1 MYTKDFSYELP
12 DVLIAQR
19 PLEQRLASRM
29 LVLDGAYGL
38 QDQYFADLKKYLSSD
53 DLLIVNNTRVM
64 AARLYGRKETGGQ
77 VEILVEKILNDSRA
91 IVQVRASKSPRQ
103 GSVIQVGKQ
112 VRLTVCGRQHSM
124 FELKLDVGSWGAL
137 LQAHGHIP
145 LPPYIRRDDEAEDE
159 SRYQTVYA
167 KHSGAVAAPT
177 AGLHFDATYMK
188 ELSSS
193 GVDIA
198 EVTLHVGAGTYQPV
212 RVERIEDHEMHAE
225 WVEISESVCRQVEAC
240 QRRGGRVVAVG
251 TTSLRALE
259 SAARE
264 GVLVPFSGD
273 TRLFIS
279 PGYRFQV
286 VDALLTNFHL
296 PESSLMM
303 LVTAF
308 GGYEQVMAAYR
319 HAVQARYRFFSYGDA
334 MFIQRAI

>member
-29 LVLDGAYGL
+29 LVLDGACGL

-53 DLLIVNNTRVM
+53 DLLVVNNTRVM

-91 IVQVRASKSPRQ
+91 IAQVRASKSPRQ
-103 GSVIQVGKQ
+103 GSIIQVGKQ
-112 VRLTVCGRQHSM
+112 VKLTVCGRQHSM
-124 FELKLDVGSWGAL
+124 FELKLSVGNWGAL

-188 ELSSS
+188 ALSSS

-225 WVEISESVCRQVEAC
+225 WVEVSESVCRQVEAC
-240 QRRGGRVVAVG
+240 QRRGGRVIAVG

-259 SAARE
+259 SAARG
-264 GVLVPFSGD
+264 GVLVPFRGD